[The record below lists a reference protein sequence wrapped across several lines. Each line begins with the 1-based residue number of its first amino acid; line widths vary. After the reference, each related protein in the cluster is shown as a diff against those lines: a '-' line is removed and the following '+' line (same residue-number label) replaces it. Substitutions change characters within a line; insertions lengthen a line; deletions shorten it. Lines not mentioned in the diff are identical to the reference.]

1 MVGFPEGSWMMPSL
15 QHPRPGPGV
24 ASALLVAAASV
35 MAAGATDSTLSV
47 KITSPLGRMGT
58 SGKVRIVA
66 QIHTPPETTLKPIRF
81 YVDNA
86 LLGVDDDGPPYAVE
100 WLDENPYERR
110 EIAVEAEDQL
120 GHTIRDAIE
129 LEPFELVEVTGT
141 SRVLLEMSVHDNV
154 GRFVSGLAPSS
165 FAVTEDG
172 VPQEIDLVNQE
183 TLPATFALLIDS
195 SQSMSRRIDFVR
207 DASKRFIQ
215 YLRPKDQV
223 LVAPFTRELGALT
236 GPTADHKTILEAVG
250 HVGSAGGTAILDS
263 LVEVSKKLP
272 TSQERCAIVL
282 ITDGYDEN
290 SILSPED
297 ALAAVKAAR
306 VTVYVVGI
314 GGIAGISLKGERL
327 LKRIALETGGQ
338 VFFPPRE
345 EDIVAVHERLA
356 EDAQNRYLVTYT
368 PSNQVADGG
377 WRSVKVTTTPG
388 YKIRTRDGYLAPKP
402 PPVHPELEFTITDA
416 EQRFVDLS
424 ADDLMVVEDGVEQV
438 IDAFHEAVA
447 PVSIVLALDESGS
460 MRRSAAAVVSAAHE
474 FVDALRP
481 EDSLAPLLFAD
492 QAVFAHDLTKDR
504 DAVTKAIDG
513 YVANGGT
520 ALYDALADAM
530 ARLKRVEGRR
540 AIVVLT
546 DGRDE
551 NNPGTGPGS
560 LRTLEEVIA
569 MVRDTNAVIFA
580 IGLGARVDRPPLERL
595 AQLSGG
601 QAYFPV
607 EVSELR
613 DQYRRI
619 VENLRRR
626 YVLSYAS
633 TNSARNGAWREV
645 QIRSRSSEIV
655 VTSRGGYFAPER

>member
-1 MVGFPEGSWMMPSL
+1 MVAIPSRAHAALAAGFL
-15 QHPRPGPGV
+15 
-24 ASALLVAAASV
+24 AAAASIAT
-35 MAAGATDSTLSV
+35 AAAPSAPSV

-66 QIHTPPETTLKPIRF
+66 QIHAAPDTILKPIRF
-81 YVDNA
+81 YVDNV
-86 LLGVDDDGPPYAVE
+86 LLGVDADGPPYALE

-110 EIAVEAEDQL
+110 EIAVEVEDEL
-120 GHTIRDAIE
+120 GQVARDVVE
-129 LEPFELVEVTGT
+129 LKPFEIVEVTGA
-141 SRVLLEMSVHDNV
+141 SRVLLEASVYDKV

-165 FAVTEDG
+165 FTVTEDG
-172 VPQEIDLVNQE
+172 IPQEIDLVSQE

-207 DASKRFIQ
+207 DASRRFIQ

-223 LVAPFTRELGALT
+223 LVAPFTRGLGALT
-236 GPTADHKTILEAVG
+236 GPTADHQTILEAVS

-272 TSQERCAIVL
+272 TGEGRCAIVL

-290 SILSPED
+290 SVMSPED

-327 LKRIALETGGQ
+327 LKRIASETGGQ

-345 EDIVAVHERLA
+345 EDIVAVHGRLA

-368 PSNQVADGG
+368 PSNQTADGA
-377 WRSVKVTTTPG
+377 WRSVKVITAPG
-388 YKIRTRDGYLAPKP
+388 YKVRTRDGYLGPKP
-402 PPVHPELEFTITDA
+402 PPVHPALEFTITDA
-416 EQRFVDLS
+416 EQGYVDLS
-424 ADDLMVVEDGVEQV
+424 AEDLIVVEDGVEQA

-460 MRRSAAAVVSAAHE
+460 MRRSAAAVVEAAHE
-474 FVDALRP
+474 FVAALRP
-481 EDSLAPLLFAD
+481 EDSLAPMLFAD
-492 QAVFAHDLTKDR
+492 QAVLVHDLTKDR
-504 DAVTKAIDG
+504 GAVIEAIDG
-513 YVANGGT
+513 YKAIGGT

-560 LRTLEEVIA
+560 ARSLDDVLA
-569 MVRDTNAVIFA
+569 MVKETDATIFT
-580 IGLGARVDRPPLERL
+580 IGLGTRVDRPPLDQL
-595 AQLSGG
+595 ARLSGG

-607 EVSELR
+607 EVSELQ

-626 YVLSYAS
+626 YVLSYTS
-633 TNSARNGAWREV
+633 TNIARNGAWRNVE
-645 QIRSRSSEIV
+645 IRSRSSGIV
-655 VTSRGGYFAPER
+655 VTSRGGYFAPDR

>member
-1 MVGFPEGSWMMPSL
+1 
-15 QHPRPGPGV
+15 
-24 ASALLVAAASV
+24 
-35 MAAGATDSTLSV
+35 V

-66 QIHTPPETTLKPIRF
+66 QIHAAPETTLKPIRF
-81 YVDNA
+81 YVDKV
-86 LLGVDDDGPPYAVE
+86 LLGVDDDGPPYAIE

-110 EIAVEAEDQL
+110 EISVEVEDDLGQIVRDSVQL
-120 GHTIRDAIE
+120 K
-129 LEPFELVEVTGT
+129 PFEIVEVTGA
-141 SRVLLEMSVHDNV
+141 SRVLLEASVYDKV
-154 GRFVSGLAPSS
+154 GRFVNGLARSS
-165 FAVTEDG
+165 FTVTEDG

-207 DASKRFIQ
+207 DAARRFIQ
-215 YLRPKDQV
+215 YMRPKDQV
-223 LVAPFTRELGALT
+223 LVAPFTRRLGALT
-236 GPTADHKTILEAVG
+236 GPTDDHKTIIEAVG

-263 LVEVSKKLP
+263 LVEVVGKLP
-272 TSQERCAIVL
+272 TGQGRCAIVL

-290 SILSPED
+290 SVTSPED

-306 VTVYVVGI
+306 ATVYVVGI
-314 GGIAGISLKGERL
+314 GGIAGISLRGERL

-345 EDIVAVHERLA
+345 EDIVAVHQRLA

-368 PSNQVADGG
+368 PSNQIADGA
-377 WRSVKVTTTPG
+377 WRSVKVTTAPD
-388 YKIRTRDGYLAPKP
+388 YKVRTRDGYLAPKP

-416 EQRFVDLS
+416 EQQYVDLS
-424 ADDLMVVEDGVEQV
+424 ADDLVVVEDGVEQA

-460 MRRSAAAVVSAAHE
+460 MRKSAAAVVEAAHA
-474 FVDALRP
+474 FVGALRA
-481 EDSLAPLLFAD
+481 EDSLAPMLFAD
-492 QAVFAHDLTKDR
+492 QVIFQHDLTKDR
-504 DAVTKAIDG
+504 EAANKAIDG
-513 YVANGGT
+513 YLANGGT
-520 ALYDALADAM
+520 ALYDALSDSLV
-530 ARLKRVEGRR
+530 RLKRVEGRR

-551 NNPGTGPGS
+551 NNPGTAPGS
-560 LRTLEEVIA
+560 VRSLDDVIA
-569 MVRDTNAVIFA
+569 LVKDTDAVIYS
-580 IGLGARVDRPPLERL
+580 IGLGTKVDRAPLERL
-595 AQLSGG
+595 ARLSGG

-626 YVLSYAS
+626 YVLSYTS
-633 TNSARNGAWREV
+633 KNIARDGAWRDV
-645 QIRSRSSEIV
+645 QIRSRSSDIV

>member
-1 MVGFPEGSWMMPSL
+1 MVAIP
-15 QHPRPGPGV
+15 PRLHAALV
-24 ASALLVAAASV
+24 AGLLTAAASIST
-35 MAAGATDSTLSV
+35 AAAPSAPTV

-66 QIHTPPETTLKPIRF
+66 QIHAAPDTTLKPIRF
-81 YVDNA
+81 YVDNV
-86 LLGVDDDGPPYAVE
+86 LLGVDADGPPYALE

-110 EIAVEAEDQL
+110 EIAVEVEDEL
-120 GHTIRDAIE
+120 GQVARDVVE
-129 LEPFELVEVTGT
+129 LKPFEIVEVTGA
-141 SRVLLEMSVHDNV
+141 SRVLLEASVYDKV

-165 FAVTEDG
+165 FTVTEDG
-172 VPQEIDLVNQE
+172 VPQEIDLVSQE

-195 SQSMSRRIDFVR
+195 SHSMSRRIDFVR
-207 DASKRFIQ
+207 DASRRFIQ

-223 LVAPFTRELGALT
+223 LVAPFTRTLGAVT
-236 GPTADHKTILEAVG
+236 GPTADQKTILEAVG
-250 HVGSAGGTAILDS
+250 HVGAAGGTAILDS

-272 TSQERCAIVL
+272 TGEGRCAIVL

-290 SILSPED
+290 SVMSPED

-345 EDIVAVHERLA
+345 EDIVAVHGRLA

-368 PSNQVADGG
+368 PSNQTADGA
-377 WRSVKVTTTPG
+377 WRSVKVMTAPG
-388 YKIRTRDGYLAPKP
+388 YKVRTRDGYLGPKP
-402 PPVHPELEFTITDA
+402 PPVHPALEFTITDA
-416 EQRFVDLS
+416 EQGYVDLS
-424 ADDLMVVEDGVEQV
+424 AQDLVVVEDGVEQA

-460 MRRSAAAVVSAAHE
+460 MRRSAPAVVEAAHE
-474 FVDALRP
+474 FVAALRP
-481 EDSLAPLLFAD
+481 EDSLAPMLFAD
-492 QAVFAHDLTKDR
+492 QAVLVHDLTKDR
-504 DAVTKAIDG
+504 GAVIEAIDG
-513 YVANGGT
+513 YKAIGGT
-520 ALYDALADAM
+520 ALYDALSDAM

-560 LRTLEEVIA
+560 ARTLDDVIA
-569 MVRDTNAVIFA
+569 MVKETDATIFT
-580 IGLGARVDRPPLERL
+580 IGLGTKVDRSPLEQL
-595 AQLSGG
+595 ARLSGG

-607 EVSELR
+607 EVSGLR
-613 DQYRRI
+613 EQYRHI

-626 YVLSYAS
+626 YVLSYTS
-633 TNSARNGAWREV
+633 TNIARNGAWRNVE
-645 QIRSRSSEIV
+645 IRSRTSGIV
-655 VTSRGGYFAPER
+655 VTSRGGYFAPDR